1 MHRLARTQTRVPTPT
16 PKDLEML
23 HSNTAYASPAP
34 TPSKEEGL
42 DITGVLSVATS
53 LIGLGTVSVL
63 SLLRI
68 VGLVG

>member
-1 MHRLARTQTRVPTPT
+1 
-16 PKDLEML
+16 ML

>member
-1 MHRLARTQTRVPTPT
+1 MQLTPEER
-16 PKDLEML
+16 PMFNP
-23 HSNTAYASPAP
+23 NTAYASTTGPDTKDEA
-34 TPSKEEGL
+34 L

-68 VGLVG
+68 VGFVG